1 MFMKIMSVNSGSS
14 SIKFQ
19 LFIMPEE
26 KVISRGQVEKIG
38 FEDAIF
44 TLRYNGEV
52 YRKVLPIMDHAVGVK
67 LIIDG
72 LIEKQVVSNMD
83 EIRGVGHRI
92 VQGGEFFKKSELID
106 EAVLNKI
113 IDLADMAPLHNLA
126 HATAVKA
133 FQKIMPKVPH
143 VAVFDTTFHQTM
155 KEDAYMYATPYEWYT
170 DYGIRKYG
178 AHGTSH
184 KYVSQEANKLLN
196 RTDTK
201 VIVCHIGN
209 GASISAVKDGLCVD
223 TSMGFTPLDGI
234 PMGTRTGAIDPAILN
249 FMEHKLNIGTDEM
262 YEILNKK
269 SGYLGVS
276 QLTSDARDLEQAIDE
291 GHRLAKLAFDL
302 QAKRIADYIG
312 SYYVYMGGLDAL
324 CFTAGIGENS
334 PRIRELILD
343 RLEVLGVKYDKQ
355 LNDQNKLD
363 ISTSDSKVKLFVIK
377 TDEEVMIARDTL
389 TFIK

>member
-1 MFMKIMSVNSGSS
+1 MKIMSVNSGSS

-19 LFIMPEE
+19 LFNMPEE
-26 KVISRGQVEKIG
+26 QVISKGQVEKIG
-38 FEDAIF
+38 FDDAIF
-44 TLRYNGEV
+44 TLRYDGEV
-52 YRKVLPIMDHAVGVK
+52 YRKVLPIKDHAVGVK

-72 LIEKQVVSNMD
+72 LIDKKVVKTME
-83 EIRGVGHRI
+83 EIKGVGHRI
-92 VQGGEFFKKSELID
+92 VQGGEFFKKSEQID

-126 HATAVKA
+126 HATAIKA
-133 FQKIMPKVPH
+133 FQKIMPNVPH

-155 KEDAYMYATPYEWYT
+155 QKDAFMYATPYDWYKT
-170 DYGIRKYG
+170 YGVRKYG

-184 KYVSQEANKLLN
+184 KYVSQEANKRLGKTN
-196 RTDTK
+196 TK

-249 FMEHKLNIGTDEM
+249 FMEHKLNIDTDEM

-276 QLTSDARDLEQAIDE
+276 QLTSDARDLEAAIDE
-291 GHRLAKLAFDL
+291 GHELAKLAFDL

-312 SYYVYMGGLDAL
+312 SYYVYMGGLDAI

-334 PRIRELILD
+334 PRIRELVLD
-343 RLEVLGVKYDKQ
+343 RLGVLGVVYDKA
-355 LNDQNKLD
+355 LNDKNAID
-363 ISTSDSKVKLFVIK
+363 IHTPASKVKLFVIK